1 MDSELDVVYRFP
13 KVEKSILS
21 NIKFKVGSR
30 TISERILARRP
41 ADADME
47 HAVSVGWQA
56 IKVKE
61 CGSDVKFFEF
71 GLGKVSSHKKVSV
84 EMSLI

>member
-13 KVEKSILS
+13 KVEKSILAGV
-21 NIKFKVGSR
+21 KFKVGSR
-30 TISERILARRP
+30 TITERVLERRP
-41 ADADME
+41 AGADLE
-47 HAVSVGWQA
+47 HAVSVGWHA

-61 CGSDVKFFEF
+61 CGSDVKFLEF

-84 EMSLI
+84 EISLI